1 MAADQI
7 QMQKQM
13 VAGRENEDP
22 NAGVQLKDIR
32 ETMTQT
38 TDKNSK
44 RKRRNK
50 TFESSLLQ
58 DFGRTRQNVITEQT
72 LKSQT
77 SL

>member
-13 VAGRENEDP
+13 VVGRENEDP